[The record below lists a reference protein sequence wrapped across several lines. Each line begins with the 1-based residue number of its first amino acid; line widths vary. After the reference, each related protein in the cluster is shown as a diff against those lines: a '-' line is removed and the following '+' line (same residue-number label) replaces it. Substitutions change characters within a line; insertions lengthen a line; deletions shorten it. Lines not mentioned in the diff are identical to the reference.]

1 MEYDELYDESPYTS
15 KEVPRR
21 GGIMTTI
28 RATFLICA
36 TILASVFAMLFYGY
50 QQDQFVISNNG
61 AFISIFDRKS
71 KTINICDKGSCNL
84 LRPHF
89 ETPAPL
95 MAQGLGLPG
104 QIIPHMAKGGHP
116 MMGPQMGGGNP
127 QMMGPPPPMGNPQ
140 MMGPTPMGNPQMMGA
155 QMGNRPMG
163 PSPMMGPPP
172 MMGNPQMISG
182 PPPGGM
188 QPQMMGGAAGNQ
200 APAAAP
206 ADEAAEDEEK
216 SAADEPEEEAA
227 PV

>member
-71 KTINICDKGSCNL
+71 RTINICDKGSCNL

-95 MAQGLGLPG
+95 MAQGLGPQG
-104 QIIPHMAKGGHP
+104 QIIPHMAKGGHPMMGPHMGGHP

-127 QMMGPPPPMGNPQ
+127 QMMGPPP
-140 MMGPTPMGNPQMMGA
+140 PMGNPQMMGA

-188 QPQMMGGAAGNQ
+188 QPQMMGGG
-200 APAAAP
+200 APAANQAP

-216 SAADEPEEEAA
+216 STADEPEEEAA